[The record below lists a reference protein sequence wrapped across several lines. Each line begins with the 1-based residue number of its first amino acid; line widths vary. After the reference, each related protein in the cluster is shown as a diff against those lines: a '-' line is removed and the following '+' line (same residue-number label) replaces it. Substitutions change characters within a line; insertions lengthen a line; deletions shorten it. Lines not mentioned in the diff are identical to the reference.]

1 MKDLQL
7 TEYQIL
13 PPKAADESTLPVSD
27 IGRDEVR
34 KRKPHGLYAIV
45 TISVAVFAIATT
57 AADFGINF
65 FGKGRNVLRS
75 DLLGE
80 MLAIRDGTEVRTTFS
95 ERVTERLLGIGDQY
109 HRGTLGEPPVS
120 DEHKGIGNAETGK
133 NDIPEETESDEN
145 TENDKKNIE
154 TYPIEKTDL
163 CGKDLGDEY
172 ISNETGYKPD
182 IKSLIKKGNPVPKY
196 NGDGKDPIILIIH
209 THGTEAYADDG
220 KDFYTYDGG
229 DISRTKDK
237 EKNVVAVGK
246 LMTEVFNENGIPT
259 LHCEIMHDE
268 KSYEESYSR
277 AAETIKSY
285 TAKYPSIQYVFD
297 VHRDAI
303 LKSDGTLVG
312 AVCEIDGEKVAQ
324 VMSVVGSNYK
334 GANFPDWEDRL
345 SLALALR
352 ASLNDKYGNIS
363 RPVYLRGAAYNEQYA
378 KGSLLLE
385 IGSSG
390 NTLDEA
396 KKAAKLVA
404 ESLTELIKGKD

>member
-1 MKDLQL
+1 MKDFKL

-13 PPKAADESTLPVSD
+13 PPSAADESVTTVTD
-27 IGRDEVR
+27 IGQSDKQ
-34 KRKPHGLYAIV
+34 KRKPRGLYAII
-45 TISVAVFAIATT
+45 TTAVAVFTLVFSV
-57 AADFGINF
+57 ADFGINF
-65 FGKGRNVLRS
+65 FGKGRNALRS

-80 MLAIRDGTEVRTTFS
+80 VLAISDGRSKEIKTTIS
-95 ERVTERLLGIGDQY
+95 ERVTETLLGIGDKY
-109 HRGTLGEPPVS
+109 RRGMLGEPPVS
-120 DEHKGIGNAETGK
+120 DEHHKEKIES
-133 NDIPEETESDEN
+133 ETEKSDNAKE
-145 TENDKKNIE
+145 TKKSEDDEKNAE
-154 TYPIEKTDL
+154 TYPIVKYDL

-172 ISNETGYKPD
+172 ISNETGYTPD
-182 IKSLIKKGNPVPKY
+182 IKSLLKKGNPIPAY
-196 NGDGKDPIILIIH
+196 DGDGKDPIVLIIH
-209 THGTEAYADDG
+209 THGTESYAEDG
-220 KDFYTYDGG
+220 KNFYTYDGG
-229 DISRTKDK
+229 DISRTNDK
-237 EKNVVAVGK
+237 EKNVIAVGK
-246 LMTEVFNENGIPT
+246 VMADTFNENEIPT

-303 LKSDGTLVG
+303 LKSDGSLVS
-312 AVCEIDGEKVAQ
+312 AVCEIGGENVAQ

-334 GANFPDWEDRL
+334 GANFPDWEDHL

-352 ASLNDKYGNIS
+352 SSLNQKYENIS

-396 KKAAKLVA
+396 KKAARLVA
-404 ESLTELIKGKD
+404 EALTELIKGKN